1 MADDGYDPTAALN
14 AIDSIRAIAAK
25 HASTPEEAEEVTWLA
40 VQKIADPSFEVE
52 SPPISKREEQIAK
65 LRNAYWNFEKLPN
78 SREKF
83 NYQTALHSM
92 LRRYGAKP

>member
-25 HASTPEEAEEVTWLA
+25 HASTPEQVEELTWLA
-40 VQKIADPSFEVE
+40 ARKIADPTFELETPPEHPKVTALRAAYHRWDRLPH
-52 SPPISKREEQIAK
+52 SP
-65 LRNAYWNFEKLPN
+65 EKA
-78 SREKF
+78 
-83 NYQTALHSM
+83 NYQLALHSM